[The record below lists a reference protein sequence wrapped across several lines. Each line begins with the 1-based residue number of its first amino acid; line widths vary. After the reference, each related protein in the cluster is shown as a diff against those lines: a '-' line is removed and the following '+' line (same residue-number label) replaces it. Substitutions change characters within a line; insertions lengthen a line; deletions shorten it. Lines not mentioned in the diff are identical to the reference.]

1 MTGPAGDSDDW
12 RPAARD
18 AISEALA
25 GWQADLRP
33 LAEEL
38 VDHVDAVLGR
48 GDGSQ
53 VAAAAVPVAVY
64 AGVRGSDPPGWL
76 LATATATYLAWDLLD
91 DDMDGDPVKFWRGR
105 SAADRTIGAHLL
117 IATAVAQ
124 APLHADPA
132 VCATLTRVYLDM
144 VSTVTEGQ
152 LRAEVPLHPGTTPE
166 DVAAGN
172 EARSGAMLAGL
183 AEMAAITAGADGPTR
198 RAAAGFGRE
207 LALARQLVNDITE
220 LESSRTSDLRNRTA
234 TMITAFALQRTP
246 IADRADL
253 VARLH
258 AAGADTDL
266 RHRMVDGALQ
276 PALADTRML
285 ARLHLAEAAG
295 LADAFAR
302 HPRGRAAVDDLIA
315 YPATGLP
322 GPATASR

>member
-1 MTGPAGDSDDW
+1 MTRPAGVRDGR

-18 AISEALA
+18 ALREALA
-25 GWQADLRP
+25 GWQGDLRP

-48 GDGSQ
+48 GDGAQ

-105 SAADRTIGAHLL
+105 PAADRTIGAHLL

-132 VCATLTRVYLDM
+132 DCATLSRVYLDM
-144 VSTVTEGQ
+144 VSTVTAGQ

-166 DVAAGN
+166 AVAAGN

-183 AEMAAITAGADGPTR
+183 AEMAAIAAGADGPTR

-220 LESSRTSDLRNRTA
+220 LESSRTSDLRNGTA
-234 TMITAFALQRTP
+234 TMIAAFALQRTP
-246 IADRADL
+246 SADRADL
-253 VARLH
+253 VARLN
-258 AAGADTDL
+258 AAATDTDL
-266 RHRMVDGALQ
+266 RHRMVDGELQ

-285 ARLHLAEAAG
+285 ARLHLAQAAG
-295 LADAFAR
+295 LAGSFAR
-302 HPRGRAAVDDLIA
+302 HARGRAAVNGLIA
-315 YPATGLP
+315 YPATGLKSL
-322 GPATASR
+322 TTTRR